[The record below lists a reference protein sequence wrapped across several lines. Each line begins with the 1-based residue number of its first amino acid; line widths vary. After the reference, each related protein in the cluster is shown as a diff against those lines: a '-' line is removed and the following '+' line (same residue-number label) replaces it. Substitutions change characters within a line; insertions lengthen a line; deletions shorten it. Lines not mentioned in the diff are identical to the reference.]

1 MIMKQGNYFSLPH
14 YLFSK
19 ILTLKKQVK
28 LLKCNKIIIRISAP
42 YDNGRS
48 KQSSLYTGKVQ
59 HGEVRS
65 KLTELVSDKARS
77 VNTSLNKV
85 KAHRFLIISD
95 AFHLNDSIQRLKLKN
110 LSGFSTIETGGST
123 LVFWQLDAI
132 EIGDMYTAWVSFCLS
147 LHSPVQL
154 IFLYIFE
161 GIIIILILILFN
173 PQTTVFHHFLT
184 MA

>member
-1 MIMKQGNYFSLPH
+1 MCFKWSWNKENYFSLPH

-28 LLKCNKIIIRISAP
+28 LLKCNKIIISISAP

-65 KLTELVSDKARS
+65 KLTELVSDKVRS

-85 KAHRFLIISD
+85 KAHHFLIISD
-95 AFHLNDSIQRLKLKN
+95 AFHLKDSIQRLKLKN
-110 LSGFSTIETGGST
+110 LWLLQYRDRWVNTSILAIRCHQDRRHVCSLGFILPFPSFSCATHFS
-123 LVFWQLDAI
+123 LYFWR
-132 EIGDMYTAWVSFCLS
+132 YYN
-147 LHSPVQL
+147 HSYS
-154 IFLYIFE
+154 YI
-161 GIIIILILILFN
+161 I
-173 PQTTVFHHFLT
+173 
-184 MA
+184 